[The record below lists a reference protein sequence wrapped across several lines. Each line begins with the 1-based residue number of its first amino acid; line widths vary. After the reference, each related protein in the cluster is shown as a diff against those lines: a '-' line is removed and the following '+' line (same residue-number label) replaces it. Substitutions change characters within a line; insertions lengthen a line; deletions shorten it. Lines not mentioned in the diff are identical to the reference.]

1 MGYKYSTR
9 QRVADVLVWRY
20 RLEFFGGS
28 AI

>member
-1 MGYKYSTR
+1 MDYKYSIR
-9 QRVADVLVWRY
+9 QRVAAVLLWRY